1 MGDIRLGFRLLW
13 KDTAF
18 TVTAVLTLALCIGA
32 NVAVFS
38 IVHNVLLK
46 PLPVPQSD
54 RIVLMGNAYPGA
66 GAPIPGNSAAPDY
79 FDRLRYM
86 DVFEEQ
92 ADYTGGTQSVDQNG
106 TPVRVR
112 MNRVTPSFFRL
123 LRVAPVLGRTF
134 SEEEGEIGKDT
145 TVVLS
150 YALWRSQFGG
160 DPAVVGKTLR
170 LDGQPVTVIGV
181 MPRDFYFLNPD
192 VLLWRPIAFTPEQ
205 KGDELR
211 HSNNFQNIGRLK
223 PGATIARA
231 QQQVDAI
238 NARNLELF
246 PAMKPLLINAG
257 FHTSVEPL
265 QDTLVRD
272 IKPSLYL
279 MWGGALFVLLIGCV
293 NVANLVL
300 VRSRVRLRDHATRLA
315 LGAGQ
320 ARLARQLVAESA
332 ILTLGSAM
340 LGLLVGYASL
350 QALGTLNIRDLPRG
364 TEIRLDGI
372 VVAATFLI
380 AAAIGGVIG
389 LIPLAHVLRTPLT
402 AVLREEGR
410 SGTAGRRTRFLR
422 RMLVVIQVGFAFVL
436 LIGAGLL
443 FASFRQVL
451 AVEPGFN
458 PDHVLTASIALP
470 RSRYA
475 DDTALIGFTREA
487 LRRLRALPG
496 VSAAGATNAIPFGG
510 NNSNSVIFA
519 EGYQMKPGES
529 VISPR
534 RVDVSPGFFEAM
546 GVKLVRGRF
555 FDDRDVITG
564 PVTIV
569 IGGQRMSPRS
579 IIVDDTLAR
588 RFWPG
593 QDPVGRRMYLPNDLK
608 DLTAITATTVFHTV
622 VGVIADIKLRDL
634 TEGQQSVGA
643 YYFSTDQEVPGFLT
657 FAVKTVGD
665 PLTLTSAVR
674 GAINGL
680 DRELPVFDTQTMEQR
695 LERSLMTRRSPLVLS
710 LIFGGVALLLSAIGI
725 YGVLA
730 YLVTQRRREF
740 GIRIALGSGARAIFE
755 LVLREGLTLIGA
767 GLVLGGIGAFVLRTS
782 LETQLFGVAPLDP
795 RVLAIV
801 TGLLALVAVLA
812 CVWPANRATRID
824 PIIALTDQ

>member
-1 MGDIRLGFRLLW
+1 MATALL
-13 KDTAF
+13 
-18 TVTAVLTLALCIGA
+18 
-32 NVAVFS
+32 
-38 IVHNVLLK
+38 
-46 PLPVPQSD
+46 
-54 RIVLMGNAYPGA
+54 
-66 GAPIPGNSAAPDY
+66 SA
-79 FDRLRYM
+79 R
-86 DVFEEQ
+86 
-92 ADYTGGTQSVDQNG
+92 
-106 TPVRVR
+106 
-112 MNRVTPSFFRL
+112 
-123 LRVAPVLGRTF
+123 
-134 SEEEGEIGKDT
+134 
-145 TVVLS
+145 
-150 YALWRSQFGG
+150 
-160 DPAVVGKTLR
+160 TLR

-181 MPRDFYFLNPD
+181 MPSDFYFLNPD
-192 VLLWRPIAFTPEQ
+192 VLLWRPLAFTPEQ

-246 PAMKPLLINAG
+246 PAMKPVLINAG

-272 IKPSLYL
+272 IKSSLYL

-315 LGAGQ
+315 LGAGR

-332 ILTLGSAM
+332 ILTLVSAV

-350 QALGTLNIRDLPRG
+350 QALGTLNIQDLPRG

-372 VVAATFLI
+372 VVAATFLM

-389 LIPLAHVLRTPLT
+389 LIPLAHVLHTPLT
-402 AVLREEGR
+402 TVLREEGR

-451 AVEPGFN
+451 AIEPGFN
-458 PDHVLTASIALP
+458 PDRVLTASIALP

-546 GVKLVRGRF
+546 GVKLVHGRF

-579 IIVDDTLAR
+579 IIVDETLAR

-593 QDPVGRRMYLPNDLK
+593 QDPIGRRMYLPNDLK

-643 YYFSTDQEVPGFLT
+643 YHFSTDQEVPGFLT
-657 FAVKTVGD
+657 FAVKTAGD
-665 PLTLTSAVR
+665 PLTLTECRARSDQRARPRVTRVRHAKHGAAAGTLADDAALAARAVVDFWRRGAPAVR
-674 GAINGL
+674 DRYLRRAGVSRDTAAKRIWHSHRVGQWGHRDLRAGPARGTHADWRGSRSRRFRRVRPAQEPPEPAIWRRAVRSVCARRG
-680 DRELPVFDTQTMEQR
+680 DRTAGV
-695 LERSLMTRRSPLVLS
+695 RRSAS
-710 LIFGGVALLLSAIGI
+710 RASG
-725 YGVLA
+725 
-730 YLVTQRRREF
+730 RRTVPHAS
-740 GIRIALGSGARAIFE
+740 IPS
-755 LVLREGLTLIGA
+755 
-767 GLVLGGIGAFVLRTS
+767 S
-782 LETQLFGVAPLDP
+782 H
-795 RVLAIV
+795 
-801 TGLLALVAVLA
+801 
-812 CVWPANRATRID
+812 
-824 PIIALTDQ
+824 

>member
-1 MGDIRLGFRLLW
+1 
-13 KDTAF
+13 
-18 TVTAVLTLALCIGA
+18 
-32 NVAVFS
+32 
-38 IVHNVLLK
+38 
-46 PLPVPQSD
+46 
-54 RIVLMGNAYPGA
+54 
-66 GAPIPGNSAAPDY
+66 
-79 FDRLRYM
+79 
-86 DVFEEQ
+86 
-92 ADYTGGTQSVDQNG
+92 
-106 TPVRVR
+106 
-112 MNRVTPSFFRL
+112 
-123 LRVAPVLGRTF
+123 
-134 SEEEGEIGKDT
+134 
-145 TVVLS
+145 
-150 YALWRSQFGG
+150 
-160 DPAVVGKTLR
+160 
-170 LDGQPVTVIGV
+170 
-181 MPRDFYFLNPD
+181 
-192 VLLWRPIAFTPEQ
+192 
-205 KGDELR
+205 
-211 HSNNFQNIGRLK
+211 
-223 PGATIARA
+223 
-231 QQQVDAI
+231 
-238 NARNLELF
+238 
-246 PAMKPLLINAG
+246 MKPVLINAG
-257 FHTSVEPL
+257 FHTRVEPL

-272 IKPSLYL
+272 IKSSLYL

-315 LGAGQ
+315 LGAGR

-332 ILTLGSAM
+332 ILTLVSAV
-340 LGLLVGYASL
+340 LGLLFGSAAL
-350 QALGTLNIRDLPRG
+350 QALGALNIQDLPRG

-372 VVAATFLI
+372 VVAATLLM

-389 LIPLAHVLRTPLT
+389 LIPLAHVLHTPLT
-402 AVLREEGR
+402 TVLREEGR

-422 RMLVVIQVGFAFVL
+422 RTLVVIQVGFAFVL

-458 PDHVLTASIALP
+458 PVRVLTASIALP

-534 RVDVSPGFFEAM
+534 RVDVTPGFFEAM
-546 GVKLVRGRF
+546 GVKLVHGRF

-579 IIVDDTLAR
+579 IIVDETLAR

-657 FAVKTVGD
+657 FAVKTAGD

-680 DRELPVFDTQTMEQR
+680 DRELPVFDTQSMEQR

-710 LIFGGVALLLSAIGI
+710 LIFGAVALLLSAIGI

-730 YLVTQRRREF
+730 YLVTQRQREF
-740 GIRIALGSGARAIFE
+740 GIRIALGSGATAIFE

-767 GLVLGGIGAFVLRTS
+767 GLVLGGFGAFALRRS
-782 LETQLFGVAPLDP
+782 LQSQLFGVAPSDP
-795 RVLAIV
+795 FVLAAV
-801 TGLLALVAVLA
+801 TGLLAFVAVLA

-824 PIIALTDQ
+824 PIIALTE